1 MLVLG
6 LVLVW
11 NSIKTRK
18 TKPADVYQDYRTAM
32 GGWTWFYCFSGS
44 VTYLSLIHK
53 YKYFLRFNKK
63 ET

>member
-6 LVLVW
+6 LVW

-32 GGWTWFYCFSGS
+32 GGWTLFYHFSGS